1 MALELIGQTLTPN
14 GIDMKLT
21 RRANEYI
28 ILANGKS
35 LMSSRMHGSEEALA
49 TLACR
54 RVRTLE
60 QPCVLVGGLGMG
72 FTLRATLD
80 FLPPD
85 AMVIVAELVP
95 AVVEWNRGPL
105 GPLAG
110 QPLKDRR
117 VRVDVG
123 DVAVTLSSGP
133 GRFDAVLLDV
143 DNSPA
148 AFTSSDNARLYDDRG
163 LAAAH
168 AALKIGGVLEKLP
181 HVKSVAPVITTI
193 ASAGAL
199 EIIAGIDLPSYESM
213 SAGFHYLE
221 GGPFQGP
228 NDVLVDDLF
237 AKSKHA
243 RVGDT
248 IEILNNKFRICGIVE
263 RGKGAR
269 KFVPLATLQDLIGA
283 KDKAT
288 IFYLKLDDPANAD
301 AVVDEIKSVPGME
314 RYVANSMASYLAMMT
329 TSNYPGLSTFIKV
342 VVGISVVI
350 GFIVIFQAMYTAVM
364 ERTREIGILKS
375 MGASKLYI
383 VNVVLRETVL
393 LALGGIVLGIV
404 VSLAARA
411 ALAQKFPLL
420 QVVVDGGWIVRATL
434 IAIAGAIVG
443 ALYPAFKA
451 AQKDPIDA
459 LAYE

>member
-1 MALELIGQTLTPN
+1 MMNRMIVGNLVHRPLRSLISVVAVALEVTLILLIVGLSLGMLQDTRTRAA
-14 GIDMKLT
+14 GIGAD
-21 RRANEYI
+21 
-28 ILANGKS
+28 
-35 LMSSRMHGSEEALA
+35 
-49 TLACR
+49 
-54 RVRTLE
+54 
-60 QPCVLVGGLGMG
+60 VLV
-72 FTLRATLD
+72 
-80 FLPPD
+80 LPPGSSF
-85 AMVIVAELVP
+85 IV
-95 AVVEWNRGPL
+95 
-105 GPLAG
+105 
-110 QPLKDRR
+110 
-117 VRVDVG
+117 
-123 DVAVTLSSGP
+123 
-133 GRFDAVLLDV
+133 
-143 DNSPA
+143 
-148 AFTSSDNARLYDDRG
+148 G
-163 LAAAH
+163 LTGAPMPI
-168 AALKIGGVLEKLP
+168 KIGGLLKNLP

-314 RYVANSMASYLAMMT
+314 R
-329 TSNYPGLSTFIKV
+329 
-342 VVGISVVI
+342 
-350 GFIVIFQAMYTAVM
+350 
-364 ERTREIGILKS
+364 TREIGILKS

-411 ALAQKFPLL
+411 ALAQRFPLL

>member
-1 MALELIGQTLTPN
+1 MTSLRWSSQQGLMWCTSISPLPARRKRRAAQASSSPGKYMMNRMIIGNLVHRPLRSLISVVAVALEVTLILLIVGLSLGMLQDTRTRAA
-14 GIDMKLT
+14 GIGAD
-21 RRANEYI
+21 
-28 ILANGKS
+28 
-35 LMSSRMHGSEEALA
+35 
-49 TLACR
+49 
-54 RVRTLE
+54 
-60 QPCVLVGGLGMG
+60 VLV
-72 FTLRATLD
+72 
-80 FLPPD
+80 LPPGSSF
-85 AMVIVAELVP
+85 IV
-95 AVVEWNRGPL
+95 
-105 GPLAG
+105 
-110 QPLKDRR
+110 
-117 VRVDVG
+117 
-123 DVAVTLSSGP
+123 
-133 GRFDAVLLDV
+133 
-143 DNSPA
+143 
-148 AFTSSDNARLYDDRG
+148 G
-163 LAAAH
+163 LTGAPMPI
-168 AALKIGGVLEKLP
+168 KIGGVLEKLS

-221 GGPFQGP
+221 GGPFHGP

-411 ALAQKFPLL
+411 ALAHKFPLL